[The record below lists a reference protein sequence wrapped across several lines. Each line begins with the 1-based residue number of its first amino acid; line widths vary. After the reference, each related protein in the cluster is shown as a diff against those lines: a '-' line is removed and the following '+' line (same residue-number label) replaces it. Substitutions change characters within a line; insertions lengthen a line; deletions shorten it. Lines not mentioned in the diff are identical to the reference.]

1 MFERLK
7 TWTISDAIQDRS
19 GARGSSSVPPD
30 FRKRFRTDR
39 SNSYRY
45 GRSSRPINEA
55 GLAKRLILPLRE
67 RLEAGDS
74 AFRFQRRSQSHLRP
88 VFWRRRF
95 CSGRDGAEE
104 LSKTSS
110 DFSRARVRVAL
121 AHRKP
126 PLKPRASHE
135 RNALAESRYK
145 LL

>member
-30 FRKRFRTDR
+30 FRKRLDTDR
-39 SNSYRY
+39 SNSRRC
-45 GRSSRPINEA
+45 GPCPRPIKEA
-55 GLAKRLILPLRE
+55 QLAKSGTYPYEE
-67 RLEAGDS
+67 RLEAGDT